1 MPGLEVEGQ
10 DQWVLGE
17 LLALVCGSLVV
28 GLGSGRWAHW
38 ALWATVVASV
48 ALIGEP
54 SDLLGT
60 SQAGRLGE
68 CCIV

>member
-10 DQWVLGE
+10 GQWVLGE
-17 LLALVCGSLVV
+17 LLALVRGGPVV

-38 ALWATVVASV
+38 ALWATVVVSV

-60 SQAGRLGE
+60 SPAGQWGV